1 MPLLKLMWSNVAARR
16 VRAGLTI
23 AAIGLSVSL
32 VVAVTS
38 GYASVESAALAYLNR
53 YLGSADAV
61 VTRPQSILEGTV
73 PESVMQELGRD
84 VDVQRVTGRLDIA
97 ADVYDK
103 DSQPLEKS
111 TFHIVGIRLPDDTRI
126 ASLVI
131 ESGQWFD
138 SNTSAADAAVVD
150 QVAAQTLKVK
160 VGDWFAIASESG
172 KVRLHV
178 VGIVH
183 KPEIVAAAGKSIY
196 LQLGTLQKAEQMDG
210 SDPQLS
216 QIAID
221 LKSNANAD
229 AFAARWD
236 KRLDDINRHESKDAG
251 HPMLPMTL
259 RIVAQD
265 RAMMD
270 ENMKAIH
277 VLSYLGD
284 AISLMAAT
292 FIIFSSLA
300 MGVNERQ
307 RTLAMLRAIGA
318 TRAQVAGVVVMEG
331 LFLSLVGVAAGVPLG
346 ILWTE
351 CLRFLFSDFFI
362 AGVTVSVSG
371 IALAVSGSLV
381 AATAASLL
389 PAWSASRLTPL
400 EAMSP
405 SAQAPP
411 SGPPMRWA
419 VLGIILILI
428 DPMIFVLPLDRLA
441 KWLNPSASPEAMA
454 TLMRFWAH
462 YLFGAAAVF
471 VGFFLLSPLLIWM
484 IERAAAPLLARAM
497 RVPAALLRHQ
507 LSQGLWRAAGAAAA
521 LMVGLSTLIVMTTQ
535 GTSMLDGWK
544 LPDKFP
550 DIFLVSLRLGGLNQ
564 DQWKK
569 LEQTPGIRHFADGEP
584 ELVPVAVTISGLGS
598 NPLALVGAVLAP
610 TMNGTM
616 FFGLP
621 PKPAFQMIDLDFRD
635 DNGNSIPRDQ
645 QDFYAR
651 RAEHDLELGRH
662 VMVTEDYRRRN
673 HVRYGDKIILYSSS
687 QRYEYTICGIVW
699 PPGLDVIISMF
710 DLGRQF
716 NQHTA
721 GMIMG
726 TLADAQHDFG
736 ADSVN
741 LFAANLDTSE
751 DKAKLLDDIRKRIG
765 EQNIK
770 AGDVRQIKA
779 AVDASFRRL
788 MALLTTVAFGAMA
801 VASMGVTNT
810 IMASV
815 RSRRWQL
822 GILRSIGLT
831 SGALLRLVLAEAL
844 LLGIVALLLG
854 IGCGVI
860 FSLDARQMAGL
871 MLGIYP
877 PVVIPWG
884 YVLIG
889 AVSVMVVSAAAA
901 LWPAINASHA
911 EPLALL
917 AAGRA
922 AT

>member
-1 MPLLKLMWSNVAARR
+1 MPPLKLMWSNVAARR
-16 VRAGLTI
+16 VRAGLTV

-32 VVAVTS
+32 VVAVTG

-53 YLGSADAV
+53 YLGSADGV
-61 VTRPQSILEGTV
+61 VTRPQTIMDGTV
-73 PESVMQELGRD
+73 PESVMRQISADPD
-84 VDVQRVTGRLDIA
+84 VRRATGRLEIPGDL
-97 ADVYDK
+97 YDK
-103 DSQPLEKS
+103 DGKPVEKS
-111 TFHIVGIRLPDDTRI
+111 TFRVIGIRLPQDTRI
-126 ASLVI
+126 ASLVM

-138 SNTSAADAAVVD
+138 SNASGADAAVVD
-150 QVAAQTLKVK
+150 QVAAQVLKVQ
-160 VGDWFAIASESG
+160 VGDAFAMASETG
-172 KVRLHV
+172 KVRLRV
-178 VGIVH
+178 TGIVH
-183 KPEIVAAAGKSIY
+183 KPEIVAAAGKTVY
-196 LQLGTLQKAEQMDG
+196 VQLRTLQQAEQMDG
-210 SDPQLS
+210 DDPQLS

-221 LKSNANAD
+221 LKSNADAD
-229 AFAARWD
+229 AFAARWNI
-236 KRLDDINRHESKDAG
+236 RLADINGHESKAAG
-251 HPMLPMTL
+251 HSMPPITL
-259 RIVAQD
+259 RMTAQD

-270 ENMKAIH
+270 QNMQAIH

-292 FIIFSSLA
+292 FIIFSALA

-318 TRAQVAGVVVMEG
+318 TRRQVAALVVLEG
-331 LFLSLVGVAAGVPLG
+331 LFLALIGIGVGVPLG
-346 ILWTE
+346 IFWTE
-351 CLRFLFSDFFI
+351 CLKFIFPDFFV
-362 AGVTVSVSG
+362 AGVTIAGTG
-371 IALAVSGSLV
+371 IALAGGGALL
-381 AATAASLL
+381 AALAASLL
-389 PAWSASRLTPL
+389 PAWSASRLAPL

-405 SAQAPP
+405 SAQVPPSAPP
-411 SGPPMRWA
+411 VFWA
-419 VLGIILILI
+419 VLGAILILI
-428 DPMIFVLPLDRLA
+428 DPLIFLLPLNRLA
-441 KWLNPSASPEAMA
+441 AWLNPSAAPEAMA

-462 YLFGAAAVF
+462 YLFGAAALF
-471 VGFFLLSPLLIWM
+471 VGFFLLAPLLIWTF
-484 IERAAAPLLARAM
+484 ERLGAPLLSRAV
-497 RVPAALLRHQ
+497 RLPEALLRQQ

-535 GTSMLDGWK
+535 GTSMLAGWR

-550 DIFLVSLRLGGLNQ
+550 DIFLVSLKLGGLNQ
-564 DQWKK
+564 DQWQK
-569 LEQTPGIRHFADGEP
+569 LADTPGIAHFPDGAP
-584 ELVPVAVTISGLGS
+584 ELLPVAVTVSGLGS

-610 TMNGTM
+610 TMNGTL

-621 PKPAFQMIDLDFRD
+621 PKPAFEMIDLDFRD
-635 DNGNSIPRDQ
+635 DQGISVPRDQ
-645 QDFYAR
+645 QAIYAR

-662 VMVTEDYRRRN
+662 VLVTEDYRRRN
-673 HVRYGDKIILYSSS
+673 HVHYGDKIVLFSST

-699 PPGLDVIISMF
+699 PPGLDVIVSMF

-726 TLADAQHDFG
+726 TLADAQGDFG
-736 ADSVN
+736 AGSVN
-741 LFAANLDTSE
+741 LFAANLNPAA
-751 DKAKLLDDIRKRIG
+751 DKTQLLNDIRTRIG

-779 AVDASFRRL
+779 AVDSNFRRL

-822 GILRSIGLT
+822 GILRGIGLT
-831 SGALLRLVLAEAL
+831 SGELLRLILAEAV
-844 LLGIVALLLG
+844 LLGIVALFLG
-854 IGCGVI
+854 VGCGAI
-860 FSLDARQMAGL
+860 FAIDARRMAGL

-884 YVLIG
+884 YVAIG
-889 AVSVMVVSAAAA
+889 VVSVMMVSVAAA
-901 LWPAINASHA
+901 LWPAMDAA
-911 EPLALL
+911 RTEPLALL